1 MGTGFGGIQQGDGAS
16 RTGHLA
22 LVGGNAATTNTT
34 SIEGATTVD
43 PAARMRAASTGTRI
57 GAGVQVERSRHE
69 DGVRAVAAKYDN
81 FEEALLPMV
90 LASGVSGE
98 AAVAVAEA
106 IKGNPALTAQA
117 ERAFFRARVSAV

>member
-22 LVGGNAATTNTT
+22 LVGGSAVTTNTT

-43 PAARMRAASTGTRI
+43 PASRMRNAAQGTRI
-57 GAGVQVERSRHE
+57 GANVPVERSRHE

-106 IKGNPALTAQA
+106 IRSNPALTAQA
-117 ERAFFRARVSAV
+117 ERAFFRARVAAL